1 VELQAFVS
9 LIRRRWPIVVLAF
22 IVCVAGSAAL
32 SESQTKQYSA
42 TARLI
47 VTVPDIVNVS
57 QAVQANQVTS
67 ELMQTYAKMVDDNI
81 TTGRVFNR
89 INGKV
94 PIGEIKGKV
103 SASAI
108 PQTFLIDVR
117 AGDDDPAFAATLTNQ
132 TAESLK
138 SVIDQL
144 GKPSGIEAT
153 ILSRAARPTDPVSPQ
168 PTRDITVGGFLGLAL
183 GAVVALALDAL
194 DRTIREEEVAAEVFG
209 APVLCSVPKQR
220 RLASDPLVALKPGGS
235 STGEAY
241 RALRT
246 AIRFRESSQHLKT
259 VLVTSAAAG
268 DGKSTIA
275 ANLAIAM
282 SLDGAK
288 TILIDADLRRTRIN
302 TMFDLESGKGLTD
315 VLLGKATLSEALV
328 PWSRGLSILQVGTY
342 TLNPSEAL
350 GSQAMVKVLEE
361 AKRVADIVIV
371 DAPPTLPVADPAVLA
386 ALVDGTVLVC
396 RWHKTSLHAASA
408 TRSMLDNVGADVIG
422 VVLNAEGG
430 GRSANYYRHY
440 STRPQ
445 HRRAERPPATPLAN
459 QTPAGNG
466 AANGST
472 ESTPAPSAPP
482 QDGG

>member
-1 VELQAFVS
+1 V
-9 LIRRRWPIVVLAF
+9 
-22 IVCVAGSAAL
+22 
-32 SESQTKQYSA
+32 K
-42 TARLI
+42 
-47 VTVPDIVNVS
+47 
-57 QAVQANQVTS
+57 
-67 ELMQTYAKMVDDNI
+67 
-81 TTGRVFNR
+81 
-89 INGKV
+89 
-94 PIGEIKGKV
+94 
-103 SASAI
+103 
-108 PQTFLIDVR
+108 
-117 AGDDDPAFAATLTNQ
+117 
-132 TAESLK
+132 
-138 SVIDQL
+138 
-144 GKPSGIEAT
+144 
-153 ILSRAARPTDPVSPQ
+153 PVSPQ
-168 PTRDITVGGFLGLAL
+168 PSRDATVGGFLGLAL
-183 GAVVALALDAL
+183 GLAVALSLEAL
-194 DRTIREEEVAAEVFG
+194 DRTIREEEVASEVFG
-209 APVLCSVPKQR
+209 APVLCSIPKQR
-220 RLASDPLVALKPGGS
+220 GIANDPLVALKPGGS

-246 AIRFRESSQHLKT
+246 AIRFRESSQNLKT

-288 TILIDADLRRTRIN
+288 TILLDADLRRTRLN
-302 TMFDLESGKGLTD
+302 AMFDLPEGKGLTD

-350 GSQAMVKVLEE
+350 GSQAMRKVLDE
-361 AKRVADIVIV
+361 AKQYADIVIV

-396 RWHKTSLHAASA
+396 RWHKTSLHAAAA

-445 HRRAERPPATPLAN
+445 HRRGDRPTPTPVPPAA
-459 QTPAGNG
+459 PANG
-466 AANGST
+466 AANGAA
-472 ESTPAPSAPP
+472 TPKAARSAPP
-482 QDGG
+482 TDGR